1 LQRRQSSGAE
11 AIACFA
17 IGVVN
22 SRRFAMPASPS
33 VDSFFDP
40 ATSTVSHIVHSG
52 QGSEAAIVDSVL
64 DFDPKSG
71 RTRRDSADK
80 LIAFVRERSLKVV
93 WHLETHV
100 HADHLSAAPYLKQ
113 QLGGKIGIGSRIVEV
128 QEKFGKV
135 FNFGLDISGTGSEFD
150 SLFEDGATFAIGAL
164 EGYVIHVPG
173 HTPAD
178 VAYVVGDAAFIGD
191 TLFAPDLGS
200 ARADFPGGDAHTL
213 YRSARRLLSLPPE
226 TRLYLC
232 HDYPPEGRDVVT
244 CATVGEQ
251 RAKNKHLADGVD
263 ETTFVDMRRKRD
275 ATLAMPV
282 LMLPS
287 VQVNMRAGNLPPRED
302 NGVSYLK
309 IPIDVL

>member
-1 LQRRQSSGAE
+1 
-11 AIACFA
+11 
-17 IGVVN
+17 
-22 SRRFAMPASPS
+22 MPASPC

-40 ATSTVSHIVHSG
+40 ATSTVSHVVHAGPS
-52 QGSEAAIVDSVL
+52 SEAAIVDSVL

-71 RTRRDSADK
+71 RTSRDSADK
-80 LIAFVRERSLKVV
+80 LIAFIGERGLKVA

-113 QLGGKIGIGSRIVEV
+113 KLGGRIGIGSRIVEV
-128 QEKFGKV
+128 QERFGKV
-135 FNFGLDISGTGSEFD
+135 FNFGLDVSGTGAEFD
-150 SLFEDGATFAIGAL
+150 RLFEDGDTFAIGEL
-164 EGYVIHVPG
+164 HGTVIHVPG

-178 VAYVVGDAAFIGD
+178 VAYVIGDAAFIGD

-200 ARADFPGGDAHTL
+200 ARADFPGGDAHAL
-213 YRSARRLLSLPPE
+213 YRSARRLLALPPE

-232 HDYPPEGRDVVT
+232 HDYPPEGRGLMT

-251 RAKNKHLADGVD
+251 RAKNKHLADGID
-263 ETTFVDMRRKRD
+263 EDSFVEMRQKRD
-275 ATLAMPV
+275 ATLSLPV

-287 VQVNMRAGNLPPRED
+287 VQVNMRAGHLPPRED
-302 NGVSYLK
+302 NGIAYLK